1 MDDPLDV
8 AVNVEVSEICF
19 HITYEVSTITIV
31 MDFFMLSI
39 ELYLA
44 FNVSI
49 YLYLLCYLQ
58 TYGYYLNMMII

>member
-1 MDDPLDV
+1 MDDTSDIS
-8 AVNVEVSEICF
+8 VNIEVSEICF
-19 HITYEVSTITIV
+19 HITYKVSTITIL

-49 YLYLLCYLQ
+49 YWYILSYLQ